1 MNHVTGQRSRSV
13 QTCMLNEPQQ
23 ITWWK
28 SRGRDAEL
36 LLAQCFN
43 EITCLRLRSAAA
55 CTWIC
60 RSTGKARSVIG
71 CFRSRAV
78 AIDLSLVL
86 SKLHQISRVGQAGDT
101 KRGQIFHDSMPS
113 KGQTFSGRNPAKFT
127 PAGPEPE
134 PDIDAGYP
142 AGTGLHRI
150 SGRFLFW
157 CTNDFM
163 II

>member
-1 MNHVTGQRSRSV
+1 M
-13 QTCMLNEPQQ
+13 
-23 ITWWK
+23 
-28 SRGRDAEL
+28 
-36 LLAQCFN
+36 
-43 EITCLRLRSAAA
+43 
-55 CTWIC
+55 
-60 RSTGKARSVIG
+60 IG

-134 PDIDAGYP
+134 PDIDAGYTDF
-142 AGTGLHRI
+142 TGYPVGSYVSVRMH
-150 SGRFLFW
+150 
-157 CTNDFM
+157 
-163 II
+163 IIGSLLSR